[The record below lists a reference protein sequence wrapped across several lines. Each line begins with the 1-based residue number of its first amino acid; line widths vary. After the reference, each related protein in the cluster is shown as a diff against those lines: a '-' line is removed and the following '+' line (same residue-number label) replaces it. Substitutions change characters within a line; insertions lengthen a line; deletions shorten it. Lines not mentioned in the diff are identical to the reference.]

1 MTDTVISKD
10 TSEPFWSRVRG
21 ALEALRPAARAHA
34 LSDDLPAMARA
45 IGKRP
50 KPSPRI
56 EQELANGWASAAGR
70 HVSLSLLVI
79 EIDRMN
85 DYLAAYGK
93 PAADDCVASV
103 MQALADMLPRDS
115 DVCLRWGAF
124 TFVVVLP
131 DLPVLMART
140 SAAKMHDAVRR
151 LGLEHKESHAG
162 TVTVSMGLAVNN
174 PRGAYDKKLFHTGLD
189 ALKKA
194 QRKGLGRVETIDLRP
209 AQERKRKK
217 AA

>member
-1 MTDTVISKD
+1 MTDTVIDKAAG
-10 TSEPFWSRVRG
+10 EPFWSRVRG
-21 ALEALRPAARAHA
+21 ALDALRPAARSQSYA
-34 LSDDLPAMARA
+34 DDLPAMTRA
-45 IGKRP
+45 IGRRP
-50 KPSPRI
+50 KPGLRI

-79 EIDRMN
+79 EIDRMQ
-85 DYLAAYGK
+85 DYLATYGK

-115 DVCLRWGAF
+115 DVCLRWGVA

-131 DLPVLMART
+131 DLPVLMARA
-140 SAAKMHDAVRR
+140 SAAKMHDAVRH
-151 LGLEHKESHAG
+151 LGLAHKESHAG
-162 TVTVSMGLAVNN
+162 AVTVSMGLAVNN
-174 PRGAYDKKLFHTGLD
+174 PRGPYDRKLFQSALE

-194 QRKGLGRVETIDLRP
+194 QRQGLGRLETIDLRP